1 MVDIEKEPDNDSKLV
16 GLSRIDMET
25 SKRELDFEAQL
36 AEARRSQTTRRS
48 YVNNDLITQRTGG
61 SSTASTQTSTESAQP
76 IATPEP
82 EVEPVE
88 PEPIETSEPEVEPE
102 IDTSSYSS
110 EEELSDDELD
120 DLEFESQF
128 EEFDDPD
135 GQSLVYDDEDVDEN
149 NDDVLDELLAEE
161 SEAEDEAEQQRLIEE
176 ERVTRELFESNV
188 DMDIEKVRS
197 HIVKSSYPRNP
208 APMTDDATRIDEDRP
223 LTKAVSS
230 ENVAPGSSP
239 MEPLRMDGS
248 QGTVKLPTK
257 LVETL
262 RAVAIQTLTNT
273 TTRLD
278 ATQERQAKGHVG
290 SNAWSQMNDSQRI
303 EAWLDWL
310 NQNMK
315 NNRLV
320 IAFLAAHANLDIE
333 GLDQTTA
340 MLVDAFRLNDPVL
353 RELHVNTRRL
363 DDVVE
368 TARSMKEREEH
379 SLQLLRELELAMSYM
394 IAWTTPALSNAQVAP
409 SGIRIVNQASRTVR
423 DRLIAQTKQ
432 DLESFRRSSGRPI

>member
-1 MVDIEKEPDNDSKLV
+1 
-16 GLSRIDMET
+16 
-25 SKRELDFEAQL
+25 
-36 AEARRSQTTRRS
+36 
-48 YVNNDLITQRTGG
+48 
-61 SSTASTQTSTESAQP
+61 
-76 IATPEP
+76 
-82 EVEPVE
+82 
-88 PEPIETSEPEVEPE
+88 
-102 IDTSSYSS
+102 
-110 EEELSDDELD
+110 
-120 DLEFESQF
+120 
-128 EEFDDPD
+128 
-135 GQSLVYDDEDVDEN
+135 
-149 NDDVLDELLAEE
+149 
-161 SEAEDEAEQQRLIEE
+161 
-176 ERVTRELFESNV
+176 
-188 DMDIEKVRS
+188 
-197 HIVKSSYPRNP
+197 
-208 APMTDDATRIDEDRP
+208 
-223 LTKAVSS
+223 
-230 ENVAPGSSP
+230 
-239 MEPLRMDGS
+239 MDGS

-409 SGIRIVNQASRTVR
+409 SGVRIVNQASRTVR